1 MKSLRFV
8 RWLLQSVSRFT
19 NSLNLKRINKWLV
32 KLLQALIS
40 VLERKERVDTQSK
53 TKTLT
58 EVRGVNLLLIRDMFS
73 DESTIGELFLNGE
86 RMCDTLEL
94 PYRDN
99 QRSVSC
105 IPAGQYKVRLRY
117 PRESATRDYLHLLV
131 QDVKDRS
138 YILFHRGNSAKDT
151 RGCILVG
158 QGSQQDI
165 VHNSTLAMDLLMKE
179 IINLGGVNIN
189 LIIKNK

>member
-1 MKSLRFV
+1 VKLKCV
-8 RWLLQSVSRFT
+8 KNL
-19 NSLNLKRINKWLV
+19 LKRLKAV
-32 KLLQALIS
+32 KSTKPTIS
-40 VLERKERVDTQSK
+40 KSNI
-53 TKTLT
+53 
-58 EVRGVNLLLIRDMFS
+58 NLLILRDTFT
-73 DESTIGELFLNGE
+73 DNSTIGELFVNGE
-86 RMCDTLEL
+86 RFCDTLEL

-105 IPAGQYKVRLRY
+105 IPIGEYKVRLRY
-117 PRESATRDYLHLLV
+117 PRESATRNYLHLLV

-138 YILFHRGNSAKDT
+138 YVLFHRGNTAKDT

-165 VHNSTLAMDLLMKE
+165 VYNSTLAMDLLMKE
-179 IINLGGVNIN
+179 IINLGGTNIN